1 MQTVLSHSRKV
12 IIDAK
17 GATAP
22 IILPP
27 SAFQAAAPE
36 AAPAPAP
43 APPAPAAQAAPA
55 PAAPGAG
62 Q

>member
-1 MQTVLSHSRKV
+1 MYIEAMQAVLSHSRKV

-27 SAFQAAAPE
+27 SAFQSAEPA
-36 AAPAPAP
+36 APAP
-43 APPAPAAQAAPA
+43 APPAAASATP
-55 PAAPGAG
+55 PAPGAG